1 MTKTSYPTSTAPW
14 KKIYPKLYR
23 PHLDTFLADDGLP
36 NAILLEY
43 IPNLEPLRPSNYSK
57 AREDGF
63 LGSLDKINKVLID
76 HRDPSPH
83 NMMVVKDGL
92 ARVVWL
98 DFDRAQAY
106 EHLTPRRQKLIEFED
121 DLTADL
127 LEGVVSSNWESW
139 WNGKLTHFWLNCRK
153 LALQERIGARY
164 RDISISNHDCQNPA
178 RSRLLNLVI

>member
-83 NMMVVKDGL
+83 NTVVVKDGP

-127 LEGVVSSNWESW
+127 
-139 WNGKLTHFWLNCRK
+139 
-153 LALQERIGARY
+153 
-164 RDISISNHDCQNPA
+164 
-178 RSRLLNLVI
+178 